1 LAAGNAAAAPTIVN
15 PESGRTKALFDPLRL
30 AAKGEILAG
39 ELDARLLA
47 RVVDR
52 LAPGSGPAPIA
63 WSLGG
68 NYDARSR
75 PVLQLRLDV
84 TVSLICQ
91 RCLQPFALKLALQN
105 ELLIARDEAELEQ
118 LDSEEPEVVLAGHI
132 DPQTLVEDELLLSLP
147 FSPRHAEGECI
158 ARAPQGLDMVAGA
171 SNASPFARLSE
182 LKKGTD

>member
-1 LAAGNAAAAPTIVN
+1 MN

-30 AAKGEILAG
+30 AAKGDILAG
-39 ELDARLLA
+39 ELDARLLS

-52 LAPGSGPAPIA
+52 VAPGADTTPIA
-63 WSLGG
+63 WSLRG
-68 NYDARSR
+68 NYDARNR

-91 RCLQPFALKLALQN
+91 RCLQPFTLKLAQQN

-118 LDSEEPEVVLAGHI
+118 LDSEEPEVVLAGQL

-147 FSPRHAEGECI
+147 FSPRHAEGECV
-158 ARAPQGLDMVAGA
+158 ARAPQGFDVAAAA
-171 SNASPFARLSE
+171 SNTSPFARLSE
-182 LKKGTD
+182 LKKGTDQGL